1 MSKIGIKYFQ
11 IYPFIV
17 FLFIINSCREEI
29 IPPGNSAG
37 NINQPVQSTSSNS
50 YSFVINADRI
60 SNSITDYFSIFSG
73 KSRLFF
79 SINGYVSGSVQISV
93 FNDQNDSFFQ
103 ETLSQ
108 NITGVS
114 VDFDEKIPNSIVLSF
129 YNFTGKLKV
138 QLTKLD

>member
-1 MSKIGIKYFQ
+1 MNKIRIKYFQ
-11 IYPFIV
+11 IYPFIA

-29 IPPGNSAG
+29 IPPDNPAG
-37 NINQPVQSTSSNS
+37 NINQPVQSTSGNS
-50 YSFVINADRI
+50 YTFIINADRI
-60 SNSITDYFSIFSG
+60 SNSITDHFSIFSV

-79 SINGYVSGSVQISV
+79 SLNSYVSGAVQISV
-93 FNDQNDSFFQ
+93 FNDQNDLFFQ
-103 ETLSQ
+103 ETLNQ

-114 VDFDEKIPNSIVLSF
+114 VDFEGKIPNSIVLAF